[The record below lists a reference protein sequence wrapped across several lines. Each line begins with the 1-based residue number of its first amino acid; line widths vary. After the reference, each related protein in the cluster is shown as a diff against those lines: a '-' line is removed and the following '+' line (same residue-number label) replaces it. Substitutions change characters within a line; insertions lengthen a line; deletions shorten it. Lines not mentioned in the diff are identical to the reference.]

1 MKVRGMVS
9 KHIGRSQTDLMR
21 IFEDIKTE
29 LTLLSEEVKDQDN
42 SNKGL
47 NVESIVSGLLLP
59 HRVGFTNSPK
69 WSLTSDAS
77 TWS

>member
-47 NVESIVSGLLLP
+47 NVESIVSG
-59 HRVGFTNSPK
+59 
-69 WSLTSDAS
+69 
-77 TWS
+77 